1 MQANYKLP
9 LEIEYDTYSQATL
22 CNSRLRM
29 NKVWD
34 YMFYNNYGNIK

>member
-1 MQANYKLP
+1 MYSNVTHFTSCTCMQANYKLP

-29 NKVWD
+29 NKV
-34 YMFYNNYGNIK
+34 